1 MKVYHGITHFK
12 RLSFAVVTSGT
23 FDGVHIGHQKILSRL
38 REVSSQYQGESV
50 VITFW
55 PHPRMVV
62 SADSQDLK
70 LLSTIDEKIE
80 MLDRMQVDHLLIIP
94 FTQEFSRLTSEEFIN
109 QLLVETIGTKRLVIG
124 HDHRF
129 GRNREGSFEHLQA
142 NAPQYGFEVEEI
154 PRQDIEAI
162 GVSSTRIRSALLEG
176 NLPIS
181 KEYLGRPY
189 SLKGTVVKGKQLGRT
204 IGFPTANLHVPE
216 PYKLIPADGVYAV
229 WAKVQDKFYQGM
241 LNIGVRP
248 TVDGISRSI
257 EVHLFDFDQDIYD
270 QELTL
275 FFEARIRQEQK
286 FAGIEEL
293 KNQFSRDKKESLLL
307 LSEKRFS

>member
-1 MKVYHGITHFK
+1 MKVYHGIAHFK

-38 REVSSQYQGESV
+38 REVSNQYHGESV

-70 LLSTIDEKIE
+70 LLSTIEEKIE

-109 QLLVETIGTKRLVIG
+109 RILVEGIGTKRLVIG

-129 GRNREGSFEHLQA
+129 GRNREGSFEHLRA
-142 NAPQYGFEVEEI
+142 NAAQYGFEVEEI
-154 PRQDIEAI
+154 PRQDIEEI
-162 GVSSTRIRSALLEG
+162 GVSSTRIRNALLEG

-189 SLKGTVVKGKQLGRT
+189 SLKGKVVKGKQLGRT

-216 PYKLIPADGVYAV
+216 LYKLIPADGVYAV
-229 WAKVQDKFYQGM
+229 RAKLQDKFYQGM

-248 TVDGISRSI
+248 TVDGVSRSI

-270 QELTL
+270 QVLTL
-275 FFEARIRQEQK
+275 YFEARIRPEQK

-293 KNQFSRDKKESLLL
+293 KNQLSQDKEDSLRLL
-307 LSEKRFS
+307 FGKNI